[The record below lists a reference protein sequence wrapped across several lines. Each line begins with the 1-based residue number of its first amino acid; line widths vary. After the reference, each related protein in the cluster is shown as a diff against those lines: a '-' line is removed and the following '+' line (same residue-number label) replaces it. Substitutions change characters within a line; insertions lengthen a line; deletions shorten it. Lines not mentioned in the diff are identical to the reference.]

1 VTPLAIGVLPLLGGL
16 CVVLVVGLL
25 VLVASPWR
33 RHDAALGDDV
43 QARLMLG
50 DDPEDIARD
59 LEARARGTAPVADLR
74 PSDD

>member
-1 VTPLAIGVLPLLGGL
+1 VTPLAIDVLPLLGGL

-33 RHDAALGDDV
+33 RHDAALDDDV
-43 QARLMLG
+43 QARLLLG

-59 LEARARGTAPVADLR
+59 LDAGAQGTASVADLR
-74 PSDD
+74 PSED